1 MSEAI
6 VHVGDETFADEVLNA
21 EGPVLVDFWRR
32 ALALLESGQIGNVNE
47 VRNGY
52 TILYQAVLDR
62 EIVAIAA
69 LLRHGADPNF
79 RRWLR
84 EIRPVSPRAVRCHA
98 PAQFARS
105 GRRDLR
111 HL

>member
-1 MSEAI
+1 MSLWSCNEEAGI
-6 VHVGDETFADEVLNA
+6 NDQWGKAVVRID
-21 EGPVLVDFWRR
+21 WRR
-32 ALALLESGQIGNVNE
+32 VMALLESGQGEDVNE
-47 VRNGY
+47 IRHGR